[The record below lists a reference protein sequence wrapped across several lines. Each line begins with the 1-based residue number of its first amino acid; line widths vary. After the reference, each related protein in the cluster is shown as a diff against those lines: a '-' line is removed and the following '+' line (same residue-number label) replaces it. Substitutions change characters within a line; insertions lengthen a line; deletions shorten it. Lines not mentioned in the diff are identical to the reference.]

1 MNIIL
6 IYIYICICI
15 RYICFFSELVPE
27 DLWGPRQPT
36 SGNGSKEIECTK
48 TIGVVSVRVWLPLDV
63 QVAVPC

>member
-1 MNIIL
+1 M
-6 IYIYICICI
+6 
-15 RYICFFSELVPE
+15 FFSELVPE